1 MARIHRRGLRGTRRP
16 HIAAATPITAPTSGL
31 LPGAACKGVDPDL
44 FFPEVDPDAPEGEC
58 AFEFAVR
65 RAKMVCAGCPVRL
78 LCLDGALKR
87 CEPAGIFGGL
97 DADERRQLKEQTAR
111 EARRLHRGQAAEAG
125 LGGAA

>member
-1 MARIHRRGLRGTRRP
+1 MARLHRRGLRGTRRP
-16 HIAAATPITAPTSGL
+16 HVAPAAPTSGL

-58 AFEFAVR
+58 VFEFAVR
-65 RAKMVCAGCPVRL
+65 RAKMICAGCPVRL

-87 CEPAGIFGGL
+87 GESAGIFGGL
-97 DADERRQLKEQTAR
+97 DADERRKLKHAQENR
-111 EARRLHRGQAAEAG
+111 RYRRRLRERAAAEAG

>member
-16 HIAAATPITAPTSGL
+16 HIAPAASFTAPTSGL

-58 AFEFAVR
+58 VFEFAAR
-65 RAKMVCAGCPVRL
+65 RAKMICAGCPVRL
-78 LCLDGALKR
+78 LCLDDALKR
-87 CEPAGIFGGL
+87 SEPEGIFGGL
-97 DADERRQLKEQTAR
+97 DSDERRKLKERTAR
-111 EARRLHRGQAAEAG
+111 QARREQVAPEAG